1 MFQTKYQI
9 RNLNIIIKKSLNILQ
24 INTIWVDSMH
34 HNYECGQLVV
44 KNISNDGTLVLKECK
59 ITKPEYEAFSV
70 GLGDK
75 HVIKL

>member
-1 MFQTKYQI
+1 MD
-9 RNLNIIIKKSLNILQ
+9 LNC
-24 INTIWVDSMH
+24 
-34 HNYECGQLVV
+34 ECGQLVA
-44 KNISNDGTLVLKECK
+44 KNISNDGTLVLQECK